1 MYRVNIRENI
11 LRKHW
16 KNRNDIATTIVFQK
30 VAIFGVQSKVQIR
43 ESRENDCIEC
53 SFWKLWDENPIVMN
67 VRIIVV
73 ANVSANQMFVYSSKQ
88 NDGRKLQKN
97 LKNLGGISRKK
108 FKAKFALKKT
118 SLHKFHQ
125 KHVKMCKLS
134 LNCKS

>member
-11 LRKHW
+11 LGKHW

-88 NDGRKLQKN
+88 HDGRKLQKKSKKSWGNFTKKSKQN
-97 LKNLGGISRKK
+97 L
-108 FKAKFALKKT
+108 
-118 SLHKFHQ
+118 H
-125 KHVKMCKLS
+125 
-134 LNCKS
+134 